1 MELNLLQLWTF
12 LPSLSI
18 LRLRSSKKLLR
29 HETFWFFQMLVF
41 FQDFQNLWKLR
52 PIWTKGH
59 KKWKNAV
66 PFLVF
71 LPWKLI
77 DLTLLC
83 SIHQQL
89 INMKKWALI
98 LNKSLYHILSD
109 LNFDHKE
116 EFLFELI
123 NLNGFILYKFTDF
136 PLIPFWEIFLNC
148 CLFCW
153 DLIDFYGQ
161 ITGND
166 ESAVISYSK
175 TRTITIKTQK

>member
-1 MELNLLQLWTF
+1 MDLGKSLNVLSLIRASWEENCLKIIRMSWT
-12 LPSLSI
+12 SI
-18 LRLRSSKKLLR
+18 RNSK
-29 HETFWFFQMLVF
+29 V
-41 FQDFQNLWKLR
+41 
-52 PIWTKGH
+52 
-59 KKWKNAV
+59 
-66 PFLVF
+66 
-71 LPWKLI
+71 I
-77 DLTLLC
+77 DLTLLF

-123 NLNGFILYKFTDF
+123 NLNGFILYKFTNF
-136 PLIPFWEIFLNC
+136 PLIPFWEIFLSC

-153 DLIDFYGQ
+153 ELIDFYGQ

-166 ESAVISYSK
+166 ESAVISYSM
-175 TRTITIKTQK
+175 TRTIAIKTQK